1 MAFDQATKKPFSR
14 TLIAAALHQNIN
26 AIAVLID
33 GTPQILAL
41 PLDGHKDFVD
51 MPGIPQPS
59 LSFFKFTRLGRP
71 KLLTPLADRFIR
83 NGDTTFGQQL
93 FDLTEAQREAVV
105 QPDGMADY
113 LRGKTVTL
121 VAGNLVFHAAQSAKP
136 ELN

>member
-1 MAFDQATKKPFSR
+1 MALYENIKGLAVVVHGPPPIGPF
-14 TLIAAALHQNIN
+14 
-26 AIAVLID
+26 
-33 GTPQILAL
+33 

-51 MPGIPQPS
+51 MPGIPQPP
-59 LSFFKFTRLGRP
+59 LSFFKCTRLGRP

-105 QPDGMADY
+105 QPDGMADD